1 MRKQKEKYMKCPCCS
16 IEKPRTEIT
25 VCLSILGKIIV
36 KHYEMSASDA
46 YEMLIGSNYIWACD
60 DCLNRKKAIV
70 AFPTFQNNE
79 LDSYL
84 AYYDTDIT
92 CRTCGTKFTFTKEEK
107 KLWYETLKF
116 RMESMPVN
124 CLPCRKQVRLL
135 KAQNNTLSEILK
147 KDAHEISM
155 EELKTLVDI
164 YTQWDKQEKAT
175 YYERLI
181 TKKLKSL

>member
-1 MRKQKEKYMKCPCCS
+1 MRKQKEKYVKCPCCS

-46 YEMLIGSNYIWACD
+46 YEMLIDSNYIWACD

-84 AYYDTDIT
+84 AYYDTDVT

-147 KDAHEISM
+147 KDAHEISI